1 MISIIKW
8 TIWQRRWSIMWWSIA
23 VVGFI
28 LLNLV
33 FYPTFKDQAAEL
45 EKSLSQLPESA
56 KALFAGSSDFVS
68 PVGYLNSQIFFLM
81 LPMLLTI
88 LTIGLGSSIVAR
100 EESDG
105 TIELLLA
112 RPISRNKLLLSK
124 SIAAIIILLTVSLM
138 AFLSIA
144 ITVKIV
150 DITVPLR
157 YITVATLGSV
167 ILALCFGSIA
177 FVVTMLSKSSKTA
190 SIGIATLVAFGG
202 YIVVSLSSTV
212 KWLKNPG
219 KIFPAYYYKPE
230 DILRGNINWKY
241 FVFPVS
247 IIAISAIISWWSFNH
262 RDIGN

>member
-8 TIWQRRWSIMWWSIA
+8 TLWQRRYSIMWWSIA
-23 VVGFI
+23 VVCFI

-45 EKSLSQLPESA
+45 NNSLSQLPESA

-81 LPMLLTI
+81 LPLLLSI
-88 LTIGLGSSIVAR
+88 LTIGLGASIIAKEER
-100 EESDG
+100 EG

-112 RPISRNKLLLSK
+112 RPVSRNKLLVSK
-124 SIAAIIILLTVSLM
+124 AISAITILLVVSSM
-138 AFLSIA
+138 AFLTTSVTA
-144 ITVKIV
+144 KIV
-150 DITVPLR
+150 DLTVPIR
-157 YITVATLGSV
+157 YIAVATLGSIV
-167 ILALCFGSIA
+167 LALCFGSIA
-177 FVVTMLSKSSKTA
+177 FVITMLSKSSKAA
-190 SIGIATLVAFGG
+190 SIGVATLIAFGG
-202 YIVVSLSSTV
+202 YIIVSLSSTV
-212 KWLKNPG
+212 KWLKNLG

-241 FVFPVS
+241 FLFPIS
-247 IIAISAIISWWSFNH
+247 IIIISAIISWWSFNN

>member
-45 EKSLSQLPESA
+45 DKSLSQLPESA

-100 EESDG
+100 EESEG

-157 YITVATLGSV
+157 YITVATLGSI

-202 YIVVSLSSTV
+202 YIVVSLSTTV

-219 KIFPAYYYKPE
+219 KIFPAFYYKPE

-241 FVFPVS
+241 FMFPIS
-247 IIAISAIISWWSFNH
+247 IIVISAIISWWSFNR

>member
-33 FYPTFKDQAAEL
+33 FYATFKDQAAEL

-202 YIVVSLSSTV
+202 YIVVSLSTTV

-219 KIFPAYYYKPE
+219 KIFPAFYYKPE

-241 FVFPVS
+241 FMFPIS
-247 IIAISAIISWWSFNH
+247 IIVISAIISWWSFNR

>member
-28 LLNLV
+28 LINLV

-45 EKSLSQLPESA
+45 DKSLSQLPESA

-88 LTIGLGSSIVAR
+88 LTIGLGSSIVAK
-100 EESDG
+100 EESEG

-124 SIAAIIILLTVSLM
+124 SIAAIIILLAVSLM
-138 AFLSIA
+138 AFLSISVTA
-144 ITVKIV
+144 NIV
-150 DITVPLR
+150 DIAVPLK
-157 YITVATLGSV
+157 YISVATLGSV
-167 ILALCFGSIA
+167 VLALCFGSIA
-177 FVVTMLSKSSKTA
+177 FVMTMLSKSSKTA

-202 YIVVSLSSTV
+202 YIVVSLSTTV

-241 FVFPVS
+241 FIFPIS
-247 IIAISAIISWWSFNH
+247 IIVVSAIISWWSFNR